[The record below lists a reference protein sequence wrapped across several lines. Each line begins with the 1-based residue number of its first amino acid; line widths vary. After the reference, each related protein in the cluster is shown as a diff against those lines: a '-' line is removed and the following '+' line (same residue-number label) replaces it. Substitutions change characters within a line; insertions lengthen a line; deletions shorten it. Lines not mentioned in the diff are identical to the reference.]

1 MTNLQAAKII
11 QKYNAL
17 KTTTIMIGA
26 MGNIWSTYIGYLL
39 GIENYFWALSLLGL
53 YTLVC
58 IIDNYIWFWVLEKMQ
73 IIEEVSKLA
82 RRGKSKPLTLADK
95 VRLFYCSFKNTMM
108 EMGTRFTF

>member
-1 MTNLQAAKII
+1 
-11 QKYNAL
+11 
-17 KTTTIMIGA
+17 
-26 MGNIWSTYIGYLL
+26 
-39 GIENYFWALSLLGL
+39 
-53 YTLVC
+53 
-58 IIDNYIWFWVLEKMQ
+58 MQ